1 MMPATFGGMS
11 GGGIAMTKH
20 RVGST
25 VEWDWGKGTGTGTGK
40 VAESFTR
47 PVERRVKGAL
57 VKRDATEDN
66 PAYLIEQADGGRVLK
81 SHSELR
87 GAS

>member
-25 VEWDWGKGTGTGTGK
+25 VEWDWGKGTGTGK